1 MAFKVKN
8 KQRAPYGS
16 WRSPVTAAAL
26 TRGSVRLGG
35 VALEDG
41 AWYWLEG
48 RPEEAGRNVLVKQNP
63 GKQAEDQTPAP
74 FNLRSRVHEYGGG
87 AFLLSD
93 GRVWFSNDA
102 DQRVYRMGPG
112 SALQPL
118 TAEGPYRYA
127 DYVLDPLRQRLL
139 CVREDHSG
147 AGEPENT
154 LVSIS
159 LDGGAVEVIARGHDF
174 YSNPRLSPDGQRL
187 CFLAWDHPR
196 MPWDGTLLFCCTL
209 DDAGRADQPRV
220 VAGGIDESVFQ
231 PEWSPDGTLYF
242 VSDRSGWW
250 NLFRLDGEAIES
262 VLPLEAEFARPQ
274 WVFNMRTYGFTGS
287 SDIIAAGCAR
297 GAWSLH
303 RVNVR
308 ERRGEVVALPF
319 SDIDDI
325 VVSGDEALLVAGSP
339 QQAQAVVQLDL
350 NSGATK
356 ILRVSSAMSLDQ
368 GYVSVPEA
376 LSYISGEGEEA
387 HGFFYPPVNA
397 DFVGPEARP
406 PPLIVIGHGGPT
418 AATGTSFRLPI
429 QYWTSS
435 GFAVLDVNYR
445 GSTGYGRDYR
455 HRLYGG
461 WGVID
466 VEDCVNGARHLAE
479 AGRVDA
485 ERLIIRGSSAGGYTT
500 LAALT
505 FHDVF
510 KAGASYYGIG
520 ELEALAKDT
529 HKFESRYLDQLIGP
543 YPQMKDLYAQRS
555 PLNHAERLSC
565 PVIFFQGLE
574 DKVVPPNQAEMMATA
589 LERKGIPV
597 AHLVFEGEQHGFR
610 KAETIRRTLEAELYF
625 YSRVFDFE
633 PADEIE
639 PVQIS
644 HM

>member
-1 MAFKVKN
+1 MKN

-102 DQRVYRMGPG
+102 DQRVYRMDPG
-112 SALQPL
+112 SAPQPL

-287 SDIIAAGCAR
+287 GDIIAAGCAR

-303 RVNVR
+303 RVNVH

-418 AATGTSFRLPI
+418 GATGTSFRLPI
-429 QYWTSS
+429 QYWTSR

-589 LERKGIPV
+589 LKRKGIPV
-597 AHLVFEGEQHGFR
+597 AHLAFEGEQHGFR